1 MTTVLLII
9 HVLICITL
17 IVTILLQSSKGGG
30 LAGAFGGA
38 GGGGAVFGGAGA
50 ATFLSKV
57 TTYLAIAFF
66 LTCVSLW
73 YTSRSADT
81 LPETAAERMM
91 QQGGPIPLQQSQQ
104 VPQPLQSTTEEG
116 AATSPAPTTTD
127 TSK

>member
-9 HVLICITL
+9 HVIICIIL
-17 IVTILLQSSKGGG
+17 IVTILLQASKGGG

-38 GGGGAVFGGAGA
+38 GGGGGAMFGGAGA

-66 LTCVSLW
+66 LTCVALW
-73 YTSRSADT
+73 HTSRSGDT

-91 QQGGPIPLQQSQQ
+91 QQRGPTPLQQAQ
-104 VPQPLQSTTEEG
+104 PQPVPLQSTTQEG
-116 AATSPAPTTTD
+116 AATTPATTD
-127 TSK
+127 SSK